1 MEFFLWDDPLI
12 HPCAIIT
19 RIFYVFRWSLICD
32 SKTEILP
39 AKCPSF
45 RSKWII
51 LTLFYRFLSEYLTG
65 FAVLGARL
73 LLQKE
78 GEETWEAS
86 WSRYE
91 AGQSLIDGFDNVH
104 KPAELP
110 GKLILP

>member
-1 MEFFLWDDPLI
+1 M
-12 HPCAIIT
+12 
-19 RIFYVFRWSLICD
+19 
-32 SKTEILP
+32 
-39 AKCPSF
+39 
-45 RSKWII
+45 
-51 LTLFYRFLSEYLTG
+51 TLFYRFLSEYLTG
-65 FAVLGARL
+65 FAVLGARI

-104 KPAELP
+104 EPAELP